1 MLCKPK
7 VEMSPFLQS
16 RNVPFFPPESY
27 ARNARRNIRSTGP
40 ALGAGSGAAV
50 RHQSIRMVPQAS
62 AETLQLIDNTGYAFR
77 SRPLTAKAA
86 KAATHSGKTP
96 HTEWL
101 ADGHGHG
108 LMLAMKPSGAKSWVQ
123 RIVVRGRRRAMGLG
137 SFELVTLA
145 EARDAVFA
153 NRRIAQRGGD
163 PFENRRRPPAP
174 TFAEAAAQVVD
185 ARAATWK
192 NSSKSR
198 AQWESTLA
206 AYAFPVLGDMSVADI
221 AGADV
226 MKVLTPIWSAKRE
239 TASRLRQRISAVM
252 QWAVAHGH
260 RADDPAGTAV
270 LQALPKGEAK
280 TKRHHRALPHA
291 EVASAVARTKASD
304 AWIGTKLA
312 FEFVALTASR
322 SGEAHGATWDEI
334 DVEAKAWTIRAERM
348 KGGMEHRVPL
358 SPRRLAVLAEARNLP
373 RTAADLVF
381 PSARGRQLADNAFGR
396 LLRDCGVEAV
406 PHGFRSSFRDW
417 ASECTDAPRAVMEAV
432 LAHAARNQAE
442 AAYARSDLFAR
453 RRELMDAWAAYVS

>member
-1 MLCKPK
+1 MH
-7 VEMSPFLQS
+7 
-16 RNVPFFPPESY
+16 R
-27 ARNARRNIRSTGP
+27 
-40 ALGAGSGAAV
+40 
-50 RHQSIRMVPQAS
+50 
-62 AETLQLIDNTGYAFR
+62 
-77 SRPLTAKAA
+77 RPLTAKAA

-145 EARDAVFA
+145 EARDAAFA
-153 NRRIAQRGGD
+153 NRRIARRGGD
-163 PFENRRRPPAP
+163 PFENRRRPSAP

-192 NSSKSR
+192 NSGKSR
-198 AQWESTLA
+198 AQWESSLA
-206 AYAFPVLGDMSVADI
+206 AYAFPVLGDMSVGDI

-252 QWAVAHGH
+252 QWAVALGH
-260 RADDPAGTAV
+260 RADDPAGPAV
-270 LQALPKGEAK
+270 LQALPKGEARA
-280 TKRHHRALPHA
+280 KRHHRALPHA
-291 EVASAVARTKASD
+291 EVAGAIATVVASD
-304 AWIGTKLA
+304 AWIGAKLA
-312 FEFVALTASR
+312 FEFVALTACR
-322 SGEAHGATWDEI
+322 SGEACGATWNEI
-334 DVEAKAWTIRAERM
+334 DVEAQAWTIPAERM
-348 KGGMEHRVPL
+348 KGGVEHRVPL
-358 SPRRLAVLAEARNLP
+358 SPRCLAILAEARDLP
-373 RTAADLVF
+373 RTAAAADHVF
-381 PSARGRQLADNAFGR
+381 PSVRGRQLAYNAFGR

-417 ASECTDAPRAVMEAV
+417 ASECTDAPHAVMEAA
-432 LAHAARNQAE
+432 LAHAVRNQAE

-453 RRELMDAWAAYVS
+453 RRELMDAWAAYIS